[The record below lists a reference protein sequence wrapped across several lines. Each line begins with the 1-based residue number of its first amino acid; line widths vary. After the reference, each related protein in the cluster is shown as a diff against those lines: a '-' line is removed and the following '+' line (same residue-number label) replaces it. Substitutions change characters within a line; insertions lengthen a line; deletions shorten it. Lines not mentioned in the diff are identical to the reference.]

1 MALAVT
7 LATSGAMP
15 VTAVLPVIFG
25 AHAGSSVTVLI
36 AGLSGK
42 QNARKLG
49 ICTFVYKVLGVL
61 ILLPA
66 LPWLQGLLSGAAGGL
81 AGKIVLAQVGVTLF
95 NALVFY
101 PFADALARFSGAIAE
116 RTGRERLAAPVY
128 LDEDLLEIPSLAIL
142 LLSKEMIRLANYI
155 EMYCQ
160 VLFVSAP
167 NGDKTFQ
174 ELPGAIRELSE
185 ACEEYMYGIHIP
197 SDDVSSEN
205 LLHGVLFHGILP
217 SDGENSFRG
226 TAASCRSRSGR
237 AARQGAREDHLG
249 RAHQGGHDGYPACP
263 EGLRPGG
270 RGFRRRCREI

>member
-1 MALAVT
+1 
-7 LATSGAMP
+7 
-15 VTAVLPVIFG
+15 
-25 AHAGSSVTVLI
+25 
-36 AGLSGK
+36 
-42 QNARKLG
+42 
-49 ICTFVYKVLGVL
+49 VLGVL
-61 ILLPA
+61 ILIPA
-66 LPWLQGLLSGAAGGL
+66 LPWLQDLLSGAAGGL

-101 PFADALARFSGAIAE
+101 PFADVLARFSGAIAE
-116 RTGRERLAAPVY
+116 RMGGERLAAPVY
-128 LDEDLLEIPSLAIL
+128 LDEDLLEIPSMAIL

-160 VLFVSAP
+160 VLFVSGP
-167 NGDKTFQ
+167 NGNKVFQ

-197 SDDVSSEN
+197 SDDDVLRENYSTVSYSMVSFGRWRKFFPGSCGFSPRQEWEASSP
-205 LLHGVLFHGILP
+205 G
-217 SDGENSFRG
+217 NS
-226 TAASCRSRSGR
+226 
-237 AARQGAREDHLG
+237 EDHLG